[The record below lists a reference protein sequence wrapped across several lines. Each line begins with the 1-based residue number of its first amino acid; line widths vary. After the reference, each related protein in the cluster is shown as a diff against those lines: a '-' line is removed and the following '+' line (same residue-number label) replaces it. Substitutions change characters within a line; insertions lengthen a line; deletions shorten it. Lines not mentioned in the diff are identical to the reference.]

1 MFASRRVGSPTN
13 NWYGLKFEEYMYN
26 VHIKKDKEE
35 KMGIKFKFLRAGCG
49 DSILIS
55 TDTTNILIDGGLK
68 DYSME
73 IEPHL
78 RSIKK
83 LDLVVLTHIDN
94 DHICGLI
101 DLVRDDNHNHKIQ
114 ELWFNAY
121 AKMKISASSNEIGFG
136 QGIFFEKLLKEK
148 GLHEKHK
155 SNIFV
160 ENSKKEFEINDIKIK
175 LLSPTKNDLD
185 KLIGEWDDKQIIRP
199 CNKEQDNG
207 EISTSSSLDDERSMQ
222 YLVKNSTYGEDKSS
236 KNRSSIAF
244 ILEYQDKKYLFL
256 GDAKIQVITK
266 SLEELYG
273 RDRDNPIEF
282 EFIKLSHHGS
292 KHNINKKFL
301 DVVKTD
307 TFVTLT
313 NGYCHHHPDKAT
325 LALILT
331 HEKRAEKVKFL
342 FNYRDYFKRK
352 ISNEEKVQY
361 KFKANYKEEY

>member
-1 MFASRRVGSPTN
+1 MS
-13 NWYGLKFEEYMYN
+13 
-26 VHIKKDKEE
+26 IQ
-35 KMGIKFKFLRAGCG
+35 FKFLRAGCG

-55 TDTTNILIDGGLK
+55 TEKTNILIDGGLK
-68 DYSME
+68 DYNIE

-78 RSIKK
+78 RDVKQ

-121 AKMKISASSNEIGFG
+121 EKIKIPANSNEIGFG
-136 QGIFFEKLLKEK
+136 SGIFFEKLLKDK
-148 GLHEKHK
+148 GLYNKHK
-155 SNIFV
+155 SNIFL

-175 LLSPTKNDLD
+175 LLSPTKKDLD
-185 KLIGEWDDKQIIRP
+185 KLIEEWDDKQTSRP
-199 CNKEQDNG
+199 CTKEQGNR
-207 EISTSSSLDDERSMQ
+207 EISSSSSLDDEQSMQ
-222 YLVKNSTYGEDKSS
+222 WLIENRTYGQDGSS

-266 SLEELYG
+266 SLEKSYG
-273 RDRDNPIEF
+273 VNKDNPIDF

-292 KHNINKKFL
+292 KNNINKKFL
-301 DVVKTD
+301 DVVRTD

-331 HEKRAEKVKFL
+331 HENRANRVQFL
-342 FNYRDYFKRK
+342 FNYRDYFKSK
-352 ISNEEKVQY
+352 FSMEERVNY
-361 KFKANYKEEY
+361 KFRANYWEEL

>member
-1 MFASRRVGSPTN
+1 
-13 NWYGLKFEEYMYN
+13 
-26 VHIKKDKEE
+26 
-35 KMGIKFKFLRAGCG
+35 MGIRFKFLRAGCG

-55 TDTTNILIDGGLK
+55 TEKTNILIDGGLK
-68 DYSME
+68 DYNIE

-78 RSIKK
+78 RDIKQ

-121 AKMKISASSNEIGFG
+121 EKMKILASSNEIGFG
-136 QGIFFEKLLKEK
+136 SGIFFEKLLKDK
-148 GLHEKHK
+148 GLYEKHK
-155 SNIFV
+155 SNVFL
-160 ENSKKEFEINDIKIK
+160 ENNRKEFEINDIKIK
-175 LLSPTKNDLD
+175 LLSPTKKDLD
-185 KLIGEWDDKQIIRP
+185 KLIKEWDDKQTSRP
-199 CNKEQDNG
+199 CTKEQGNG
-207 EISTSSSLDDERSMQ
+207 EISSSSSLDDEQSMQ
-222 YLVKNSTYGEDKSS
+222 WLIENRTYGQDGSS

-256 GDAKIQVITK
+256 GDAKIQVITQ
-266 SLEELYG
+266 SLEKLYG
-273 RDRDNPIEF
+273 VNKDNPIDF

-292 KHNINKKFL
+292 KNNINKKFL
-301 DVVKTD
+301 DVVRTD

-331 HEKRAEKVKFL
+331 HEKRADKVQFL
-342 FNYRDYFKRK
+342 FNYRDYFKSK
-352 ISNEEKVQY
+352 FSMEERIEY
-361 KFKANYKEEY
+361 KFRANYVNVL